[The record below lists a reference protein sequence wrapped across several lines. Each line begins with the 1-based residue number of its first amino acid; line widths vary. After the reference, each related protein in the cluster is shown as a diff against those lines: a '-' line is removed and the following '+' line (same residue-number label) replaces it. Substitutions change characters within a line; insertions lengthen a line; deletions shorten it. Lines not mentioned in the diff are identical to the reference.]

1 MQNRLTFFQKYHH
14 RLPGWII
21 SLVAVFIAL
30 GIVISLTNPSLG
42 QQTVQIN
49 PKTMTVRQGPGMN
62 YQSINL
68 SHSTSGQVIK
78 TTNGWKQVQLSS
90 AKQVWIAGWLL
101 QAQNLP
107 QKTNLTG
114 ATIVIDPGHGG
125 NDTGATYVTNSQN
138 PAYFEKTYTFQLAK
152 KVAQALRRQGA
163 RVYLTRNK
171 DEYVSLG
178 ARTRLAERVHADLF
192 ISFHFDSSPSENE
205 ASGFTTYYYHR
216 KNHSRAIAQAIN
228 KAFNNLPLTN
238 RGVDF
243 GDFYVLRDNK
253 QPAVLLEMGY
263 INSSKDYQQIKSANY
278 QQKIVTDLILG
289 LKNYFE

>member
-90 AKQVWIAGWLL
+90 GKQVWIAGWLL

-192 ISFHFDSSPSENE
+192 ISFHFDSFPSENE

-228 KAFNNLPLTN
+228 KAFNNLSLTN

>member
-1 MQNRLTFFQKYHH
+1 MQNRLTFFQKYHR

-21 SLVAVFIAL
+21 SLVAVLIAL
-30 GIVISLTNPSLG
+30 GIVISLTNPSLD

-90 AKQVWIAGWLL
+90 GKQVWIAGWLL

-152 KVAQALRRQGA
+152 KVAQALQKQGA

-216 KNHSRAIAQAIN
+216 KNHSRAIARAIN
-228 KAFNNLPLTN
+228 KTFNNLPLTN

-278 QQKIVTDLILG
+278 QQKIVTDLISG
-289 LKNYFE
+289 LKNYFK

>member
-90 AKQVWIAGWLL
+90 GKQVWIAGWLL

-228 KAFNNLPLTN
+228 KAFNNLSLTN

>member
-49 PKTMTVRQGPGMN
+49 PKTMAVRQGPGMN

-90 AKQVWIAGWLL
+90 GKQVWIAGWLL

-263 INSSKDYQQIKSANY
+263 INSS
-278 QQKIVTDLILG
+278 
-289 LKNYFE
+289 

>member
-90 AKQVWIAGWLL
+90 GKQVWIAGWLL

-192 ISFHFDSSPSENE
+192 ISFHFDSSSSENE

-228 KAFNNLPLTN
+228 KAFNNLSLTN

>member
-49 PKTMTVRQGPGMN
+49 PKTMAVRQGPGMN

-90 AKQVWIAGWLL
+90 GKQVWIAGWLL

-289 LKNYFE
+289 LKNYFK

>member
-90 AKQVWIAGWLL
+90 GKQVWIAGWLL

-216 KNHSRAIAQAIN
+216 KNHSRAIAQAIS
-228 KAFNNLPLTN
+228 KAFNNLSLTN